1 MSVLDEGGLQP
12 QTVTTADEIRGD
24 RTRFASLAAGTHRTV
39 LGATGTVEPRK
50 VEAAIRFLE
59 VHEDLLD
66 ADQVAELR
74 ALIARHEQ

>member
-1 MSVLDEGGLQP
+1 M
-12 QTVTTADEIRGD
+12 
-24 RTRFASLAAGTHRTV
+24 AAGTHCTV
-39 LGATGTVEPRK
+39 LGATGTVESRK

-59 VHEDLLD
+59 VHENLLD